1 MVKMVCVFTCLQVLT
16 VKMVCFY
23 VFAGA
28 DEDGLCFY
36 VFAGADG
43 EDGLCFYLCA
53 GADGGRGDAPVA
65 KRDGAK

>member
-1 MVKMVCVFTCLQVLT
+1 M

-28 DEDGLCFY
+28 DGEDGLCFY

-43 EDGLCFYLCA
+43 EDGLCFCLQVLMVKMVCVFVC
-53 GADGGRGDAPVA
+53 RC
-65 KRDGAK
+65 

>member
-1 MVKMVCVFTCLQVLT
+1 M

-43 EDGLCFYLCA
+43 EDGLCFCLCA